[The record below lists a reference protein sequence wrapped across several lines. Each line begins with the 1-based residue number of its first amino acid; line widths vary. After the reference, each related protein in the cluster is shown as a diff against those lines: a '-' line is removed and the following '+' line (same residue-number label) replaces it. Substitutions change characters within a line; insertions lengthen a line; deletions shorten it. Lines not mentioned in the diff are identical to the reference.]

1 MSKVKDTQH
10 NTFGAIAAI
19 QTIVENY
26 PSLKNSDSIMESI
39 DLGTSLGYLLGLLR
53 IIGVTET
60 DLVNWLSR
68 LLCGENIWKEEDS
81 ETKYSKAME
90 NAGDGLL
97 TGIEYAIKVVL
108 MANIKNLFGG
118 CPINPIIP
126 DWLIDKPGPDN
137 QVGLN
142 IPISLIDTFGTLK
155 ANPCDRAGSIY
166 YFDTKPNIFGYDYIP
181 GNVNESTD
189 FNAFL
194 WYVIN
199 KSSPSGC
206 LWDNRNNVKKEL
218 IADVDENG
226 SYSDSTLRHKFFN
239 TVETS
244 YIESL
249 STSKKIKKKNILRCQ
264 YINSG
269 GINDGGSI
277 IKVTLPK
284 DRYRYKIKG
293 TNIEMN
299 RTVFEFNYDYIFSL
313 QLFDTKTL
321 VANIINAMLSLA
333 STIDI
338 DVRIEK
344 KIVENKISTMIQKV
358 MKQDSDEESQED
370 SCSTTFSND
379 EYDNILK
386 KSDLFQNGKFKL
398 GSTQSKL
405 TPDDRNRI
413 IDSISNISTSNNQ
426 EEAVGKA
433 LNTISSAAANSAN
446 IEIADSLNFNVNF
459 IYEFLNQTIVEIV
472 MQVLSPKVMML
483 YAINSAI
490 MGDIANVAEWKDH
503 FKFNS
508 IDDVL
513 NNFYNLIQSIIKQ
526 VLDILIKQ
534 LFQFLKDKLMPIIKI
549 FTMQLL
555 LETIRDYKDLITQ
568 LITVCGMLGIKI
580 ATYADGTLNI
590 DDVNYADIV
599 PSKISPINSNC

>member
-1 MSKVKDTQH
+1 
-10 NTFGAIAAI
+10 
-19 QTIVENY
+19 
-26 PSLKNSDSIMESI
+26 
-39 DLGTSLGYLLGLLR
+39 
-53 IIGVTET
+53 
-60 DLVNWLSR
+60 
-68 LLCGENIWKEEDS
+68 
-81 ETKYSKAME
+81 
-90 NAGDGLL
+90 
-97 TGIEYAIKVVL
+97 
-108 MANIKNLFGG
+108 
-118 CPINPIIP
+118 
-126 DWLIDKPGPDN
+126 
-137 QVGLN
+137 
-142 IPISLIDTFGTLK
+142 
-155 ANPCDRAGSIY
+155 
-166 YFDTKPNIFGYDYIP
+166 
-181 GNVNESTD
+181 
-189 FNAFL
+189 
-194 WYVIN
+194 
-199 KSSPSGC
+199 
-206 LWDNRNNVKKEL
+206 
-218 IADVDENG
+218 
-226 SYSDSTLRHKFFN
+226 
-239 TVETS
+239 
-244 YIESL
+244 
-249 STSKKIKKKNILRCQ
+249 
-264 YINSG
+264 
-269 GINDGGSI
+269 
-277 IKVTLPK
+277 
-284 DRYRYKIKG
+284 
-293 TNIEMN
+293 MN

-358 MKQDSDEESQED
+358 MKQDSDEEAQED

-386 KSDLFQNGKFKL
+386 KSDLYQDGKFKL